1 MQAILDVS
9 VCHRRSL
16 CWLKETRRR
25 FWKSGETEERLKRG
39 MSSFRTEEVTRSSFP
54 LFRSGAISSGCR
66 RVTTV
71 GTLLRLRSTSLSGGE
86 KVLRRRSSQPK
97 VVALQQVH
105 GEALL
110 PSAGGGLVTSS
121 VVRISRHL
129 KLGTGLGMDV
139 MVQAYHSY
147 LLVVKRWFYLSRRK
161 RSSHRGEMGNEQQRG
176 SVGSNQVILSDT
188 RSQFIKCIIIF
199 SCWCSVFGIPKS
211 YLGTFVMM
219 CVLMVMNSK

>member
-9 VCHRRSL
+9 VCHRRPL

-39 MSSFRTEEVTRSSFP
+39 RSAFRTEEATRSSFP
-54 LFRSGAISSGCR
+54 LFRFGRFLRNAG
-66 RVTTV
+66 VTEE
-71 GTLLRLRSTSLSGGE
+71 RLTSGGRCFE
-86 KVLRRRSSQPK
+86 APVLGINVSQSPSSPE

-121 VVRISRHL
+121 VERD
-129 KLGTGLGMDV
+129 KKFGGGGLGRECSESNGMDV
-139 MVQAYHSY
+139 LVQAYHSY
-147 LLVVKRWFYLSRRK
+147 LLVVKRWLFLSRRK
-161 RSSHRGEMGNEQQRG
+161 SSSHRGEMGNEQQPG

-188 RSQFIKCIIIF
+188 RLVRLS
-199 SCWCSVFGIPKS
+199 
-211 YLGTFVMM
+211 
-219 CVLMVMNSK
+219 